1 MINYTKTSLQKIIQ
15 IFEDQEYSVRFEK
28 GHFQSGY
35 AIVHERKIVV
45 VNKFYDTESRI
56 NALLEILDQIEI
68 NEALLDNR
76 SQSFYKSL
84 LKDSLIKKEGQ

>member
-1 MINYTKTSLQKIIQ
+1 MINYTKTTLQKIIQ

-35 AIVHERKIVV
+35 AVVHERKVAV

-68 NEALLDNR
+68 NEALLDHR
-76 SQSFYKSL
+76 SKSFYKSL
-84 LKDSLIKKEGQ
+84 LKYSLIKKEGQ